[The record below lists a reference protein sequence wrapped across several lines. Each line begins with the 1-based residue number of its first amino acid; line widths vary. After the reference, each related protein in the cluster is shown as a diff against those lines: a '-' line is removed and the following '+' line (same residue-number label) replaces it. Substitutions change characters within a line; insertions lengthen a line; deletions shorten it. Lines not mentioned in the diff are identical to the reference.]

1 MGRLTQKVWG
11 AEFQSPVFLASG
23 TCGYGEEYSELIPLN
38 EIGGIVTK
46 AISLEPR
53 PGNPP
58 HRVAETP
65 GGMINAIGLQN
76 VGLKRFRDEK
86 LPWLRENLDR
96 AHVFL
101 NVVGRTVEDFALV
114 VAGLDDAEGFLGYE
128 INVSCPNV
136 QGGTL
141 FGADPLA
148 LSDLVR
154 RVRATTERPI
164 IVKLTPNVPDIAV
177 YARVCEDAGADGLS
191 TINTFPGML
200 VDVESR
206 RPVIGN
212 VSGGVS
218 GPAIL
223 PMGVLL
229 TWRAAQAVDL
239 PIFGIGG
246 IRSASDALQYIL
258 AGASLV
264 QLGTALFVDPNVA
277 LNVHRGIED
286 YMDRHEIGQLSDLI
300 GSLEVPD
307 HD

>member
-200 VDVESR
+200 VDVEAR

>member
-1 MGRLTQKVWG
+1 MAGLSQRLWG
-11 AEFQSPVFLASG
+11 AEFQSPVLLASG
-23 TCGYGEEYSELIPLN
+23 TCGYGEEYSDLIPLD

-46 AISLEPR
+46 AVSLEPR

-76 VGLKRFRDEK
+76 VGLEEFRAEK
-86 LPWLRENLDR
+86 LPWLESHLAR
-96 AHVFL
+96 AQVL
-101 NVVGRTVEDFALV
+101 VNVVGRTVEDYASV
-114 VAGLDDAEGFLGYE
+114 VAGLDDAPGFLGYE

-136 QGGTL
+136 KGGTL
-141 FGADPLA
+141 FGTDPQA
-148 LSDLVR
+148 LSALVAS
-154 RVRATTERPI
+154 VRAATGRPVV
-164 IVKLTPNVPDIAV
+164 VKLTPNVPDISL
-177 YARVCEDAGADGLS
+177 YARVCEEAGADGLS

-200 VDVESR
+200 IDVESR

-223 PMGVLL
+223 PMGVYL
-229 TWRAAQAVDL
+229 TWCASRAVGI
-239 PIFGIGG
+239 PVIGIGG

-264 QLGTALFVDPNVA
+264 QVGTALFVDPIAAVE
-277 LNVHRGIED
+277 VQQGIQD
-286 YMDRHEIGQLSDLI
+286 YIDDAGLGLGKLVGAVEI
-300 GSLEVPD
+300 PT
-307 HD
+307 